1 MQNKCSQ
8 PAFQWEAELAFPMSG
23 GLCAHR
29 YQYNVK
35 GLRDRKQSQ
44 NSTLK
49 IIYNE
54 ANMDSSSTIWT
65 RCGVINH
72 NLLEIFFLCHWR
84 GNSLKQIMGLTM
96 SQISINPSIMP
107 LSMVT
112 GTHDLINQA
121 EKPKLTSVF
130 WSQGILVK
138 RERQSPYGTNH
149 GHFWDTTA
157 YADFKLQGFLQGPH
171 LFALLIY
178 ANLTGQREVFRGT

>member
-23 GLCAHR
+23 GFCAHR

-72 NLLEIFFLCHWR
+72 NLLEIFFFY
-84 GNSLKQIMGLTM
+84 
-96 SQISINPSIMP
+96 
-107 LSMVT
+107 VT
-112 GTHDLINQA
+112 
-121 EKPKLTSVF
+121 EEV
-130 WSQGILVK
+130 IL
-138 RERQSPYGTNH
+138 
-149 GHFWDTTA
+149 
-157 YADFKLQGFLQGPH
+157 
-171 LFALLIY
+171 
-178 ANLTGQREVFRGT
+178 